1 MNPHENK
8 SPQPWEAALN
18 RALKNLPER
27 QAPGTLMPNVMRQIH
42 ARAVAPQSQGSWWQ
56 WPLALRV
63 ASGVALAALLAGL
76 AWGGGHFWEAN
87 ASPLLNR
94 SIEVAQTIMGSLA
107 GGMAAIFRVQPD
119 FGAGM
124 QRPIFLAAGLLL
136 LAMYLSCVGIG
147 TFVYRTV
154 RK

>member
-1 MNPHENK
+1 MNHHENK
-8 SPQPWEAALN
+8 SPEPWEAALN

-27 QAPGTLMPNVMRQIH
+27 QAPTALMPNVMRQIH
-42 ARAVAPQSQGSWWQ
+42 ARTVASQSQGSWWK

-63 ASGVALAALLAGL
+63 ASGVALAVLLAGL
-76 AWGGGHFWEAN
+76 AWGGGHFWEAC
-87 ASPLLNR
+87 ASPFLNR